1 MKNISKI
8 LISFLLLFALL
19 FINSCDLEE
28 ANINPNDPTEVPAN
42 VLLPFNEESV
52 ARLMGGTGQVMAGIF
67 MQYYEGVDNHPRQVQ
82 LYVVNEALYV
92 DWDWNDYYDGP
103 MINLKK
109 MIEVAHQNN
118 AFHYAGIGKVL
129 MALCL
134 GNVTSLWG
142 DVPYSEA
149 LNGSLVRSPKFDS
162 QQSIYETIQA
172 LLDEGIS
179 DLNQTY
185 TGQKPSMDDI
195 IFNGDVNKWKQV
207 AYALK
212 ARYYIHLTKRNGSLG
227 FNPSEKAL
235 EAIANAMSSSNN
247 DLQFPYGYSA
257 SEYNPFYSFTR
268 LGYII
273 PNSSFTSLLSALND
287 PRKDLYY
294 KKKFGVA
301 DLGNSYFTS
310 TNSPVHMITYH
321 ELKFIEAE
329 ARLRLNE
336 NDPLAQTALQEGVR
350 ASLNKISNGTLDPA
364 AINAYIN
371 TNAVLTGDFSSKLSK
386 IIRQKYIALFASIES
401 WTDYR
406 RTGFPVLTPNIGGDH
421 NQNPGGAIPRRLAY
435 PQTERLYNKSF
446 PSTNPTLQ
454 DRFWWDQE

>member
-1 MKNISKI
+1 MKNINKI
-8 LISFLLLFALL
+8 LISIAVLVAMGAV
-19 FINSCDLEE
+19 NSCDLED
-28 ANINPNDPTEVPAN
+28 ANINPNDPTDVPAN
-42 VLLPFNEESV
+42 VLLPFNEESL

-67 MQYYEGVDNHPRQVQ
+67 MQYYEGIDNHPRQVQ
-82 LYVVNEALYV
+82 LYIVNEALYA

-109 MIEVAHQNN
+109 MIEVAEKDN
-118 AFHYAGIGKVL
+118 AYHYAGIGKVL

-142 DVPYSEA
+142 DIPYSQA
-149 LNGSLVRSPKFDS
+149 MNGSLARSPKFDT
-162 QQSIYETIQA
+162 QQSIYETIQS
-172 LLDEGIS
+172 LLDEGIN
-179 DLNQTY
+179 DLDQVY
-185 TGQKPSMDDI
+185 TGKKPSVDDI
-195 IFNGDVNKWKQV
+195 IFGGDVTKWKQA

-212 ARYYIHLTKRNGSLG
+212 ARYYIHLTKKANNLS

-235 EAIANAMSSSNN
+235 EALINSISASEN

-310 TNSPVHMITYH
+310 TNSPVHMMTYH

-329 ARLRLNE
+329 ARLRINE

-350 ASLNKISNGTLDPA
+350 ASLNKISNGSLDPA
-364 AINAYIN
+364 VVTAYIN
-371 TNAVLTGDFSSKLSK
+371 INTILTGDFSNKLSK
-386 IIRQKYIALFASIES
+386 IIRQKYIALFTSIEP

-406 RTGFPVLTPNIGGDH
+406 RTGFPVLTPNVGGDH

-435 PQTERLYNKSF
+435 PQTERLYNKNF
-446 PSTNPTLQ
+446 PSTLPTLQ